1 MTVQTGL
8 ASLVHG
14 KTQWTKG
21 QQIGLIANP
30 TSVLPDLQHS
40 IDVLSVWDKV
50 NLVRLFCPEHGIRS
64 DAQDMVSVE
73 SSCDKKT
80 GLPIHSLYGTNET
93 SLMPKKELL
102 VDLDAVL
109 FDIQDIGSRYYTY
122 VWTLVYMMRVCA
134 DLGVEVV
141 VLDRPNPI
149 NGIDIEGGLIAD
161 PLRSFVGLCPLP
173 NRHGMTVG
181 EIARWAN
188 ETENINCHL
197 TVIPMQGW
205 SREMFYED
213 TNLPWVMPS
222 PNMPT
227 RDTAL
232 VYPGSCLIEGTEIS
246 EGRGTTKPFEM
257 IGAPFIDS
265 HLFAQTLNNIELQG
279 VSFRDVSFTPMFQKH
294 TNTLCHGVQIHVFN
308 KKIFRP
314 YLTGIAILST
324 LVKECPEQF
333 HWREKPYEFVS
344 DRLAIDLLIGNE
356 SIRHNLEQGMSI
368 AELKALWQLEEDGF
382 RQSATQWWLY

>member
-8 ASLVHG
+8 ASLVHE
-14 KTQWTKG
+14 KTQWAKG
-21 QQIGLIANP
+21 QKIGLIANP
-30 TSVLPDLQHS
+30 TSVLPDFRHS

-64 DAQDMVSVE
+64 DAQDMISVE
-73 SSCDKKT
+73 SSCDTKT
-80 GLPIHSLYGTNET
+80 GLPIHSLYGTSET

-279 VSFRDVSFTPMFQKH
+279 VSFRDVSFTPMFQKY
-294 TNTLCHGVQIHVFN
+294 TNTPCHGVQIHVFN
-308 KKIFRP
+308 KRMFRP

-324 LVKECPEQF
+324 LVKEYSEQF